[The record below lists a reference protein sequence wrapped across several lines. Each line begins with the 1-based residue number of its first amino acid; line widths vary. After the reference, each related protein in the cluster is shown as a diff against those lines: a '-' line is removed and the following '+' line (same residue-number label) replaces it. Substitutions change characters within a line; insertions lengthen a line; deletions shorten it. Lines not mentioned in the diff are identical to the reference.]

1 MEASDSDEEIVDLNE
16 AQTNSKTIEKK
27 ENTSKSSLK
36 KVKWSKTK
44 FSVESISQIVKS
56 ENDQSFYENEPEN
69 EKEYNEND
77 NEKEEEKNIED
88 NDDDNN
94 KENVEKNDNN
104 ETKNSNTSFIYTF
117 TWEEG
122 GNDVK
127 LIGSFSNWKDT
138 YEMKKDVKDN
148 VYKISLPLN
157 NEIYYY
163 KFIVDGEWKY
173 AQNQQTKKDNDG
185 NINNFLDLTN
195 FFMNFSQSQTS
206 NEPPQKKSKKSI
218 KKKKS
223 NKLNIKKK
231 KIKSKKEIT
240 EFGTE
245 NIDKNHM
252 TEPHNNN
259 TIGKPF
265 NLNNESKQDKIGNQ
279 KFYDFN
285 QRNFYSSHKSY
296 ITISGYRHNVLEH
309 ILMEKNNKEQSEI
322 KIGLSHRYREKA
334 TTIIYYNCV
343 SKIKS

>member
-1 MEASDSDEEIVDLNE
+1 MEASDSDEEIIDLNE

-44 FSVESISQIVKS
+44 FSIESISQIVKS
-56 ENDQSFYENEPEN
+56 ENDQSFYENEQEN
-69 EKEYNEND
+69 EKENND

-94 KENVEKNDNN
+94 KENYKENNNN

-127 LIGSFSNWKDT
+127 IIGSFSGWKDT

-148 VYKISLPLN
+148 VHKISLPLN
-157 NEIYYY
+157 NEVYNY

-173 AQNQQTKKDNDG
+173 AKNQATKEDNDG

-195 FFMNFSQSQTS
+195 FFINFSQSQTS
-206 NEPPQKKSKKSI
+206 NEPPQKKSKKNI

-223 NKLNIKKK
+223 NKLN
-231 KIKSKKEIT
+231 
-240 EFGTE
+240 
-245 NIDKNHM
+245 
-252 TEPHNNN
+252 
-259 TIGKPF
+259 
-265 NLNNESKQDKIGNQ
+265 
-279 KFYDFN
+279 
-285 QRNFYSSHKSY
+285 
-296 ITISGYRHNVLEH
+296 
-309 ILMEKNNKEQSEI
+309 NKRR
-322 KIGLSHRYREKA
+322 K
-334 TTIIYYNCV
+334 
-343 SKIKS
+343 

>member
-1 MEASDSDEEIVDLNE
+1 MEASDSDEEIIDLNE

-44 FSVESISQIVKS
+44 FSIESISQIVKS
-56 ENDQSFYENEPEN
+56 ENDQSFYENEQEN
-69 EKEYNEND
+69 EKENNE

-94 KENVEKNDNN
+94 NKENDKKNNNN

-122 GNDVK
+122 GNEVK

-148 VYKISLPLN
+148 VHKISLPLN
-157 NEIYYY
+157 NEIYNY

-173 AQNQQTKKDNDG
+173 AKNQATKEDNDG

-195 FFMNFSQSQTS
+195 FFMNFSQSPTS
-206 NEPPQKKSKKSI
+206 NEPSQKKSKKSI

-223 NKLNIKKK
+223 SKLNNKKK
-231 KIKSKKEIT
+231 RIKSKKEIT
-240 EFGTE
+240 EYGTE

-265 NLNNESKQDKIGNQ
+265 NLNNESKQNKIGNQ

-285 QRNFYSSHKSY
+285 QRNFCSSHKSY
-296 ITISGYRHNVLEH
+296 IAISGYRHNILQH
-309 ILMEKNNKEQSEI
+309 ILLPKNNKEQTEI
-322 KIGLSHRYREKA
+322 KIGLSHRYRGKA